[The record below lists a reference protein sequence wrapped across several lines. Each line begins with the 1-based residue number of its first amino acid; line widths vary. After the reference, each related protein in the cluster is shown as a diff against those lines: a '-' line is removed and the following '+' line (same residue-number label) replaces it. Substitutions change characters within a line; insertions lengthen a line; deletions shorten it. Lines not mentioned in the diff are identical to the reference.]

1 MEVGLQGSGEGG
13 ENLILDI
20 LHVRRLCDAGVR
32 EQTEIW
38 SVGAGPGW
46 RDKRE
51 SLAYG

>member
-20 LHVRRLCDAGVR
+20 LHVRHLCDAGVR
-32 EQTEIW
+32 EQTE
-38 SVGAGPGW
+38 SLECGGRSGLEGQT
-46 RDKRE
+46 K